1 MKRFVF
7 AGALLVAGYATAVI
21 ADAPKVAVQK
31 IFSSTTT
38 AAGQTLD
45 VPKHPE
51 LDVFIATF
59 PSGARLPEHKHPFPH
74 YAYVLEGTLTVVNT
88 QTGKSFDVKQGEFL
102 AEMQDTWHYGINK
115 RAEPVKLLVIDQVPV
130 GTKTNTVVK
139 QGE

>member
-38 AAGQTLD
+38 ATGQTLD

-51 LDVFIATF
+51 LDVFVATF
-59 PSGARLPEHKHPFPH
+59 PSGARLPEHKHPFP
-74 YAYVLEGTLTVVNT
+74 T
-88 QTGKSFDVKQGEFL
+88 
-102 AEMQDTWHYGINK
+102 MPMCW
-115 RAEPVKLLVIDQVPV
+115 RARSRWSTRRPARAS
-130 GTKTNTVVK
+130 T
-139 QGE
+139 